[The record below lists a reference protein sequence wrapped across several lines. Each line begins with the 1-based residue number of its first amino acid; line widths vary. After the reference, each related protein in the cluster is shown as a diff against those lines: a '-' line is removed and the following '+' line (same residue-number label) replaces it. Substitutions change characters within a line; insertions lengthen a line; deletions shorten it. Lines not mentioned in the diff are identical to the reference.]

1 MDYNEFAQKVKTKY
15 PEYNDMDN
23 LELAQKIVAKYPEYA
38 ETVTFEQIPTEQ
50 NKGVDIT
57 PRAIG
62 ERLGN
67 ALSSAIV
74 SKRDNIPYEEAYK
87 QGEEKLKAFNQE
99 PLNQAGNAIGD
110 MALYSELPILKGG
123 GALNFAGNAL
133 IQGGVPG
140 AIEGLKEGEP
150 LSGAGTGTA
159 IAGTLQSLPIIGKP
173 IGNAIQKRIEDPVFQ
188 KKVGKII
195 EALTSVP
202 EKYTNRALEK
212 ELTGNSLFKGKFD
225 AETAY
230 RPIEAK
236 LREAKGML
244 PTSESYAREFQK
256 LGDKSVNSLNN
267 LKAKL
272 GNSLGEVLSKMNGQ
286 EQDFK
291 GLQLAVDSVI
301 RRFGEGG
308 SYNSALELA
317 PRTVEFINNA
327 LSKEKL
333 TLRDIDRLKNDLYNI
348 GYTGGADKTGAAA
361 EVARGVAEQLNAY
374 LRGNVKGYS
383 MPNDQLSLIHNVT
396 DEVTGNITPQS
407 FGKKISNLGSDNN
420 IITGQEQALKDLDNL
435 LPQNERFY
443 NKAKDLVESQNE
455 VNNIKKRIGEKYER
469 NPRLLSNINNIED
482 EQALEQLQNMT
493 GTNFMGE
500 LEDIRARE
508 ALEKWFPG
516 QGGGSGS
523 SEGFG
528 NLLRTGI
535 IGGAPTAAAITR
547 NPSALA
553 GLGLVSPKF
562 MGQGT
567 IKNLG
572 ALYRNAGR
580 EIPESVKR
588 LLTPLAVKGS
598 VPMLY
603 GGISND

>member
-38 ETVTFEQIPTEQ
+38 ETVTFEQMPTEQ
-50 NKGVDIT
+50 KGIDIT

-67 ALSSAIV
+67 ALGSAIV

-99 PLNQAGNAIGD
+99 PLNQVGNAIGD

-133 IQGGVPG
+133 IQGGIPG

-150 LSGAGTGTA
+150 LSGAGTGAA
-159 IAGTLQSLPIIGKP
+159 IAGGLQSLPIIGKP

-188 KKVGKII
+188 NKVGKII

-244 PTSESYAREFQK
+244 PTSESYAREFQI

-267 LKAKL
+267 LKTKL

-348 GYTGGADKTGAAA
+348 GYTGGADKTGTAA

-443 NKAKDLVESQNE
+443 NKAKDLVKSQNE
-455 VNNIKKRIGEKYER
+455 VSNIKKRIGEKYER
-469 NPRLLSNINNIED
+469 NPRLLSNINNVED

-588 LLTPLAVKGS
+588 LLTPLAIKGS

>member
-443 NKAKDLVESQNE
+443 NKAKDLVKSQNE

-469 NPRLLSNINNIED
+469 NPKLLSNINNIED

-588 LLTPLAVKGS
+588 LLTPLAIKSS